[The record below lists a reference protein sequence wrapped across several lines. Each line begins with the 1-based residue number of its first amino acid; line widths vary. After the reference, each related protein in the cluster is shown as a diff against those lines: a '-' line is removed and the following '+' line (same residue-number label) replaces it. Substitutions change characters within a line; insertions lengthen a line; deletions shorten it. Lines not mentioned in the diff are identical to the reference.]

1 MPSLWRALPLLCG
14 LVFSLFAP
22 LAQAEDYRAGALQVV
37 APWSQALP
45 PNAPTA
51 AVYFTV
57 RNQGMADDRL
67 VGVETP
73 VAAEAQMHQ
82 HVGADGM
89 MKMQQVDSV
98 IIPAS
103 GQARFAPMGNHVML
117 LGLQG
122 RSSLVDGDS
131 FPLTLRFQN
140 AGDLPV
146 QVRVLATPPP
156 DDSGSR

>member
-14 LVFSLFAP
+14 LVSSFLAP
-22 LAQAEDYRAGALQVV
+22 LTQAGDYQAGTLQVV
-37 APWSQALP
+37 MPWSQQLP

-57 RNQGMADDRL
+57 RNQGSADDRL

-73 VAAEAQMHQ
+73 MATEAQMHQ

-98 IIPAS
+98 IVPAS

-117 LGLQG
+117 LGLQS
-122 RSSLVDGDS
+122 RSHLVEGDS
-131 FPLTLRFQN
+131 FPLTLRFQH
-140 AGDLPV
+140 AGDLQV
-146 QVRVLATPPP
+146 QVQVLATPPS
-156 DDSGSR
+156 DNGSR